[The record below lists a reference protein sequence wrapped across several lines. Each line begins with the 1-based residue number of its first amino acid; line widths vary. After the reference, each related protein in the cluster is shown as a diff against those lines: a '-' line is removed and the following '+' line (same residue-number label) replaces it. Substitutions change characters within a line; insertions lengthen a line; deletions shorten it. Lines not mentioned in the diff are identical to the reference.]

1 MKPILYPDTEMAF
14 STNGIG
20 VLSDAASCYVETELN
35 GIYELE
41 MQYPVKGIH
50 FHEIGQRSII
60 LAKPDPFSR
69 TQPFR
74 VYRTTKPMGGLV
86 KVYARHNTYDLM
98 GIPVAPFAAHSAAA
112 ALQGLRENAVT
123 SCPFTFSTD
132 KTTQAAMT
140 VSVPTAIWSQLGGIE
155 GSVLDVYGGEYE
167 FDRWD
172 VILHNKRGENRGVS
186 IRYGKNLTSLEQD
199 ENCANCYTGVYPYW
213 VSPEGELVQLEEKVV
228 NAEGDFGYEK
238 ILPLDFSQEWEEA
251 PTGEQLHARAQR
263 YIRENEIGVPT
274 VSWEVGFVQLEQT
287 EEYKGKAILEQVRL
301 GDTVSVVF
309 AEMGVD
315 TSARAVKTRY
325 DVLLDRYESVTLG
338 SVKANIADTVVK
350 NTASAE
356 DNSKKIYIETTQ
368 RKDDVKKL
376 NAELTV
382 QSDRI
387 EAEVVERRSD
397 IERMEANFV
406 VQSKEIAAKVSQTG
420 GTPGSFEW
428 SMLVSGWTAKANGT
442 DVFKLSA
449 AGAEVFGKITAWDGK
464 IGCLDIGENY
474 LSSNGMTWDG
484 NQSSGIYSGPEGWK
498 VGAGFKVD
506 IYGNV
511 YAKDGTFEGNIYAK
525 NIQYGG
531 DYGTL
536 SGAGI
541 TSRTVTGSTIAYST
555 ISTGNTSS
563 GINTSLSYADYA
575 NDVFNGV
582 STASWI
588 ITKRMTLG
596 NYSAAWTT
604 INYVDHDGNKKSIR
618 VMTGQ

>member
-20 VLSDAASCYVETELN
+20 ILSDAASCYVETELN

-86 KVYARHNTYDLM
+86 KVYARHNAYDLM

-123 SCPFTFSTD
+123 TCPFTFSTD

-167 FDRWD
+167 FDRWN

-228 NAEGDFGYEK
+228 NAEGNFTYEK

-301 GDTVSVVF
+301 GDTVSVIF
-309 AEMGVD
+309 PEMGVN

-325 DVLLDRYESVTLG
+325 NVLLDRYESVTLG
-338 SVKANIADTVVK
+338 SVKANIADTIV
-350 NTASAE
+350 
-356 DNSKKIYIETTQ
+356 DNSTKIYLESAHRI
-368 RKDDVKKL
+368 DDVRKL
-376 NAELTV
+376 NAELTL
-382 QSDRI
+382 Q
-387 EAEVVERRSD
+387 
-397 IERMEANFV
+397 NG
-406 VQSKEIAAKVSQTG
+406 KIAAKVEQIG
-420 GTPGSFEW
+420 GTESFGWE
-428 SMLVSGWTAKANGT
+428 LVKDSWTVTSKGVDVLKLTEETAEFSGTIIAK
-442 DVFKLSA
+442 
-449 AGAEVFGKITAWDGK
+449 DGK
-464 IGCLDIGENY
+464 IGNFDITADY
-474 LSSNGMTWDG
+474 LSYNGQTWGGKVPNGGYFGIQGLQMGTKFTVDMEGVANLKDAIIEGTITAKDSYFEGTVHATDG
-484 NQSSGIYSGPEGWK
+484 WFDGT
-498 VGAGFKVD
+498 
-506 IYGNV
+506 V
-511 YAKDGTFEGNIYAK
+511 YAGRIA
-525 NIQYGG
+525 YGG
-531 DYGTL
+531 DAGTF

-541 TSRTVTGSTIAYST
+541 TSRTVTGSTIGYST
-555 ISTGNTSS
+555 ISTGNTNS
-563 GINTSLSYADYA
+563 GINTSLGYADYA
-575 NDVFNGV
+575 NGVFNGWNKISFLKSSNV
-582 STASWI
+582 TTAELSLNGSYI
-588 ITKRMTLG
+588 EK
-596 NYSAAWTT
+596 TT
-604 INYVDHDGNKKSIR
+604 IYYKNQSGVDTSMKVLTWS
-618 VMTGQ
+618 

>member
-41 MQYPVKGIH
+41 MTYPVAGIH
-50 FHEIGQRSII
+50 FAEIHQRSII
-60 LAKPDPFSR
+60 LAKPDPVSR
-69 TQPFR
+69 PQPFR
-74 VYRTTKPMGGLV
+74 VYRITKPLGGLV
-86 KVYARHNTYDLM
+86 KVYARHAAYDLI
-98 GIPVAPFAAHSAAA
+98 GHVSGTFSAGNVAE
-112 ALQGLRENAVT
+112 ALQAMKENAVPA
-123 SCPFTFSTD
+123 CPFAFQTD
-132 KTTQAAMT
+132 KTTQAVMT
-140 VSVPTAIWSQLGGIE
+140 VSVPTALWSLLGGIE
-155 GSVLDVYGGEYE
+155 GSVLDTYGGEYE
-167 FDRWD
+167 FDRWT
-172 VILHNKRGENRGVS
+172 VMLHNARGKNRGVS
-186 IRYGKNLTSLEQD
+186 IRYGKNLTSLEQE
-199 ENCANCYTGVYPYW
+199 ENCANCYTGVWPYW
-213 VSPEGELVQLEEKVV
+213 VGAEGELVQLAEKTV

-251 PTGEQLHARAQR
+251 PTGEQLRARAER
-263 YIRENEIGVPT
+263 YIRENKIGVPT

-350 NTASAE
+350 NTAAAE

-387 EAEVVERRSD
+387 EAEVIERRSD

-563 GINTSLSYADYA
+563 GINTSLAHADYCYNA
-575 NDVFNGV
+575 INGYTDIPAIKTNALTL
-582 STASWI
+582 SNHYITRGYITDAS
-588 ITKRMTLG
+588 G
-596 NYSAAWTT
+596 NTVQVLKWE
-604 INYVDHDGNKKSIR
+604 
-618 VMTGQ
+618 